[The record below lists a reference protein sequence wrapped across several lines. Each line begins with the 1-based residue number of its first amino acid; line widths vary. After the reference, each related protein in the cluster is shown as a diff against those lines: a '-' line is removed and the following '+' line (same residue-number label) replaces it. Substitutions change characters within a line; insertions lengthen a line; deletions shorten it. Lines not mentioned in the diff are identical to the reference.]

1 MVFQALRLS
10 SGTNR
15 SSETTVISC
24 LSVAG
29 DGLEYLG
36 IPILD
41 GLCSIS
47 LNQQK
52 LISIFR
58 LSVAYVQEQR

>member
-15 SSETTVISC
+15 SSETTIISC

-29 DGLEYLG
+29 DGFVYLG